1 MNLKEFV
8 LYMGQNPYKVIAAK
22 QDADA
27 IIEEADLS
35 EEDRAILTSGDPKRI
50 IEAIQAGE
58 TPIGALPLG

>member
-22 QDADA
+22 ENAYA
-27 IIEEADLS
+27 VMEEAGLS
-35 EEDRAILTSGDPKRI
+35 EEDQEILTSGDPKRI